1 MLKRNVFI
9 LLTACSLVATPL
21 FAEDM
26 SSGSQMN
33 NTNSMGMQSSNQ
45 QSTQL
50 QDEMKQMQEALKQMQ
65 EMHDK
70 LMNAKT
76 T

>member
-9 LLTACSLVATPL
+9 LLTACSLIATPL

-33 NTNSMGMQSSNQ
+33 NMGMQSSNQ

-76 T
+76 TEE